1 MLSVMGKALPREI
14 KPEEVHEC
22 WRFGMGG
29 GGETA
34 GILG

>member
-1 MLSVMGKALPREI
+1 MLSVMGKTLPREI

-22 WRFGMGG
+22 WHFGMR